1 MSTEVVVKKS
11 YLQVILLAMGHFFND
26 FYCNFLPILLP
37 ILIPKLGLSLTLS
50 GALVMV
56 MSLSANVLQPVF
68 GYFMDK
74 YNFNKIMP
82 LIIPFGAVFICL
94 TNWASNFI
102 VLAVLIGLSG
112 LAVSTFHPMGAGL
125 VSKVAPDG
133 KISTCI
139 SIFVAGGSFGF
150 ALAPIVLVYFMQMYS
165 LDYLPILII
174 PAIILGVLM
183 YSSGLSKARFVNEQ
197 VAKNMHFNLAQILQN
212 KPLMLLNISMG
223 LRAWLFTALVT
234 FLPLWAIEKG
244 CDNTLSGWIL
254 TIYLCGSV
262 IGGLIGGALNDKIG
276 YKKVILWA
284 LIFTLIPTM
293 YFLFA
298 QQIDILMYIALFV
311 GGGLVMAANPG
322 AIVWGQDLLPDNPGM
337 ASGMMLGLSFG
348 LGGFGTMLTGSLA
361 ESYGL
366 TMALAL
372 TAILVVI
379 SIVLVYLTPEKEDN
393 KFIMLKYK
401 KASNLIYLPF
411 AFIIL

>member
-150 ALAPIVLVYFMQMYS
+150 ALAPILLVYFMQMYS

-293 YFLFA
+293 YLLFA

-372 TAILVVI
+372 TAILLVI
-379 SIVLVYLTPEKEDN
+379 SIVLVYLTPEKRRQ
-393 KFIMLKYK
+393 
-401 KASNLIYLPF
+401 
-411 AFIIL
+411 

>member
-150 ALAPIVLVYFMQMYS
+150 ALAPILLVYFMQMYS

-372 TAILVVI
+372 TAILLVM
-379 SIVLVYLTPEKEDN
+379 SIVLVYLTPEKRRQ
-393 KFIMLKYK
+393 
-401 KASNLIYLPF
+401 
-411 AFIIL
+411 

>member
-11 YLQVILLAMGHFFND
+11 YLQVILLRMGHFFND

-244 CDNTLSGWIL
+244 CNNTLSGWIL

-379 SIVLVYLTPEKEDN
+379 SIVLVYLTPEKRRQ
-393 KFIMLKYK
+393 
-401 KASNLIYLPF
+401 
-411 AFIIL
+411 

>member
-56 MSLSANVLQPVF
+56 MSLSANVLQSVF

-150 ALAPIVLVYFMQMYS
+150 ALAPILLVYFMQMYS

-174 PAIILGVLM
+174 PAIILGILM

-372 TAILVVI
+372 TAILLVI
-379 SIVLVYLTPEKEDN
+379 SIVLVYLTPEKRRQ
-393 KFIMLKYK
+393 
-401 KASNLIYLPF
+401 
-411 AFIIL
+411 

>member
-102 VLAVLIGLSG
+102 ILAVLIGLSG

-150 ALAPIVLVYFMQMYS
+150 ALAPILLVYFMQMYS

-372 TAILVVI
+372 TAILLVT
-379 SIVLVYLTPEKEDN
+379 SIVLVYLTPEKRRQ
-393 KFIMLKYK
+393 
-401 KASNLIYLPF
+401 
-411 AFIIL
+411 

>member
-372 TAILVVI
+372 IAILVVI
-379 SIVLVYLTPEKEDN
+379 SIVLVYLTPEKRRQ
-393 KFIMLKYK
+393 
-401 KASNLIYLPF
+401 
-411 AFIIL
+411 

>member
-56 MSLSANVLQPVF
+56 MSLSANVLQPVL

-197 VAKNMHFNLAQILQN
+197 VARNMHFNLAQILQN

-379 SIVLVYLTPEKEDN
+379 SIVLVYLTPEKRRQ
-393 KFIMLKYK
+393 
-401 KASNLIYLPF
+401 
-411 AFIIL
+411 

>member
-102 VLAVLIGLSG
+102 ILAVLIGLSG

-150 ALAPIVLVYFMQMYS
+150 ALAPILLVYFMQMYS

-197 VAKNMHFNLAQILQN
+197 VAKNMHFNLAQILQT

-372 TAILVVI
+372 TAILLVI
-379 SIVLVYLTPEKEDN
+379 SIVLVYLTPEKRRQ
-393 KFIMLKYK
+393 
-401 KASNLIYLPF
+401 
-411 AFIIL
+411 

>member
-150 ALAPIVLVYFMQMYS
+150 ALAPILLVYFMQMYS

-174 PAIILGVLM
+174 PAIILGILM

-348 LGGFGTMLTGSLA
+348 LGGFGTMLTGSFA

-372 TAILVVI
+372 TAILLVI
-379 SIVLVYLTPEKEDN
+379 SIVLVYLTPEKRRQ
-393 KFIMLKYK
+393 
-401 KASNLIYLPF
+401 
-411 AFIIL
+411 

>member
-150 ALAPIVLVYFMQMYS
+150 ALAPILLVYFMQMYS

-174 PAIILGVLM
+174 PAIILGILM
-183 YSSGLSKARFVNEQ
+183 YSSGLFKARFVNEQ

-348 LGGFGTMLTGSLA
+348 LGGFGTMLTGSFA

-372 TAILVVI
+372 TAILLVI
-379 SIVLVYLTPEKEDN
+379 SIVLVYLTPEKRRQ
-393 KFIMLKYK
+393 
-401 KASNLIYLPF
+401 
-411 AFIIL
+411 

>member
-150 ALAPIVLVYFMQMYS
+150 ALAPILLVYFMQMYS

-372 TAILVVI
+372 TAILLVI
-379 SIVLVYLTPEKEDN
+379 SIVLVYLTPEKRRLFLN
-393 KFIMLKYK
+393 PLT
-401 KASNLIYLPF
+401 
-411 AFIIL
+411 

>member
-174 PAIILGVLM
+174 PAIILGILM

-379 SIVLVYLTPEKEDN
+379 SIVLVYLTPEKRRQ
-393 KFIMLKYK
+393 
-401 KASNLIYLPF
+401 
-411 AFIIL
+411 

>member
-150 ALAPIVLVYFMQMYS
+150 ALAPILLVYFMQMYS

-174 PAIILGVLM
+174 PAIILGILM

-372 TAILVVI
+372 TVILLVI
-379 SIVLVYLTPEKEDN
+379 SIVLVYLTPEKRRQ
-393 KFIMLKYK
+393 
-401 KASNLIYLPF
+401 
-411 AFIIL
+411 

>member
-139 SIFVAGGSFGF
+139 SLFVAGGSFGF
-150 ALAPIVLVYFMQMYS
+150 ALAPILLVYFMQMYN

-379 SIVLVYLTPEKEDN
+379 SIVLVYLTPEKRRQ
-393 KFIMLKYK
+393 
-401 KASNLIYLPF
+401 
-411 AFIIL
+411 

>member
-150 ALAPIVLVYFMQMYS
+150 ALAPILLVYFMQMYS

-174 PAIILGVLM
+174 PAIILGILM

-284 LIFTLIPTM
+284 LIFTLISTM

-298 QQIDILMYIALFV
+298 QQIDILIYIALFV

-372 TAILVVI
+372 TAILLVI
-379 SIVLVYLTPEKEDN
+379 SIVLVYLTPEKRRQ
-393 KFIMLKYK
+393 
-401 KASNLIYLPF
+401 
-411 AFIIL
+411 

>member
-82 LIIPFGAVFICL
+82 LIIPFGAVFICF

-150 ALAPIVLVYFMQMYS
+150 ALAPILLVYFMQMYS

-372 TAILVVI
+372 TAILLVI
-379 SIVLVYLTPEKEDN
+379 SIVLVYLTPEKRRQ
-393 KFIMLKYK
+393 
-401 KASNLIYLPF
+401 
-411 AFIIL
+411 

>member
-150 ALAPIVLVYFMQMYS
+150 ALAPILLVYFMQMYS

-311 GGGLVMAANPG
+311 GGGLVMAVNPG

-372 TAILVVI
+372 TAILLVI
-379 SIVLVYLTPEKEDN
+379 SIVLVYLTPEKRRQ
-393 KFIMLKYK
+393 
-401 KASNLIYLPF
+401 
-411 AFIIL
+411 

>member
-82 LIIPFGAVFICL
+82 LIIPFGAIFICL

-139 SIFVAGGSFGF
+139 SLFVAGGSFGF
-150 ALAPIVLVYFMQMYS
+150 ALAPILLVYFMQMYN

-197 VAKNMHFNLAQILQN
+197 VAKNMHFNLAQILKN

-262 IGGLIGGALNDKIG
+262 IGGLIGGTLNDKIG

-298 QQIDILMYIALFV
+298 QQINILMYIALFV

-372 TAILVVI
+372 TAILLVI
-379 SIVLVYLTPEKEDN
+379 SIVLVYLTPEKRRQ
-393 KFIMLKYK
+393 
-401 KASNLIYLPF
+401 
-411 AFIIL
+411 

>member
-37 ILIPKLGLSLTLS
+37 ILIPKLGLSLTSS

-150 ALAPIVLVYFMQMYS
+150 ALAPILLVYFMQMYS

-372 TAILVVI
+372 TAILLVI
-379 SIVLVYLTPEKEDN
+379 SIVLVYLTPEKRRQ
-393 KFIMLKYK
+393 
-401 KASNLIYLPF
+401 
-411 AFIIL
+411 

>member
-139 SIFVAGGSFGF
+139 SIFIAGGSFGF

-379 SIVLVYLTPEKEDN
+379 SIVLVYLTPEKRRQ
-393 KFIMLKYK
+393 
-401 KASNLIYLPF
+401 
-411 AFIIL
+411 

>member
-361 ESYGL
+361 ENYGL

-372 TAILVVI
+372 TAILLVI
-379 SIVLVYLTPEKEDN
+379 SIVLVYLTPEKRRQ
-393 KFIMLKYK
+393 
-401 KASNLIYLPF
+401 
-411 AFIIL
+411 

>member
-1 MSTEVVVKKS
+1 MTDKTNKS
-11 YLQVILLAMGHFFND
+11 YLQVILLSAGHFFND

-50 GALVMV
+50 GALVMI
-56 MSLSANVLQPVF
+56 MSLSANVLRPVF

-74 YNFNKIMP
+74 YNFNKLMP
-82 LIIPFGAVFICL
+82 LIIPFGAIFTCL
-94 TNWASNFI
+94 TSWAGNFVI
-102 VLAVLIGLSG
+102 LAILIALSG

-125 VSKVAPDG
+125 VRKVAPKG
-133 KISTCI
+133 KISSCI

-150 ALAPIVLVYFMQMYS
+150 ALAPILLVYFMQMYS

-174 PAIILGVLM
+174 PAIILGIMM
-183 YSSGLSKARFVNEQ
+183 YSSGLSKQHFVNEQ
-197 VAKNMHFNLAQILQN
+197 VAQNMRFNLGEILDN
-212 KPLMLLNISMG
+212 RPLMLLNISMG

-254 TIYLCGSV
+254 SIYLSGSV
-262 IGGLIGGALNDKIG
+262 IGGLIGGVLNDKIG

-284 LIFTLIPTM
+284 LIFTLVPTM

-298 QQIDILMYIALFV
+298 TKMNMLVYVALFI

-322 AIVWGQDLLPDNPGM
+322 AIVWGQDFLPDNPGM

-361 ESYGL
+361 ESIGL
-366 TMALAL
+366 TWALAL
-372 TAILVVI
+372 TGALLLI
-379 SIVLVYLTPEKEDN
+379 SIVLVYMTPEKR
-393 KFIMLKYK
+393 KV
-401 KASNLIYLPF
+401 A
-411 AFIIL
+411 

>member
-150 ALAPIVLVYFMQMYS
+150 ALAPILLVYFMQMYS

-298 QQIDILMYIALFV
+298 QQIDILIYIALFV

-379 SIVLVYLTPEKEDN
+379 SIVLVYLTPEKRRQ
-393 KFIMLKYK
+393 
-401 KASNLIYLPF
+401 
-411 AFIIL
+411 

>member
-150 ALAPIVLVYFMQMYS
+150 ALAPILLVYFMQMYS

-174 PAIILGVLM
+174 PAIILGILM
-183 YSSGLSKARFVNEQ
+183 YSSGLSKACFVNEQ

-293 YFLFA
+293 YLLFA

-372 TAILVVI
+372 TAILLVI
-379 SIVLVYLTPEKEDN
+379 SIVLVYLTPEKRRQ
-393 KFIMLKYK
+393 
-401 KASNLIYLPF
+401 
-411 AFIIL
+411 

>member
-125 VSKVAPDG
+125 ISKVAPDG

-150 ALAPIVLVYFMQMYS
+150 ALAPILLVYFMQMYS

-372 TAILVVI
+372 TAILLVI
-379 SIVLVYLTPEKEDN
+379 SIVLVYLTPEKRRQ
-393 KFIMLKYK
+393 
-401 KASNLIYLPF
+401 
-411 AFIIL
+411 

>member
-102 VLAVLIGLSG
+102 ILAVLIGLSG

-150 ALAPIVLVYFMQMYS
+150 ALAPILLVYFMQMYS

-372 TAILVVI
+372 TAILLVI
-379 SIVLVYLTPEKEDN
+379 SIVLVYLTPEKRRH
-393 KFIMLKYK
+393 
-401 KASNLIYLPF
+401 
-411 AFIIL
+411 

>member
-102 VLAVLIGLSG
+102 ILAVLIGLSG

-150 ALAPIVLVYFMQMYS
+150 ALAPILLVYFMQMYS

-337 ASGMMLGLSFG
+337 SSGMMLGLSFG

-372 TAILVVI
+372 TAILLVI
-379 SIVLVYLTPEKEDN
+379 SIVLVYLTPEKRRQ
-393 KFIMLKYK
+393 
-401 KASNLIYLPF
+401 
-411 AFIIL
+411 

>member
-150 ALAPIVLVYFMQMYS
+150 ALAPILLVYFMQMYS

-276 YKKVILWA
+276 YKRVILWA

-361 ESYGL
+361 ENYGL

-372 TAILVVI
+372 TAILLVI
-379 SIVLVYLTPEKEDN
+379 SIVLVYLTPEKRRQ
-393 KFIMLKYK
+393 
-401 KASNLIYLPF
+401 
-411 AFIIL
+411 

>member
-150 ALAPIVLVYFMQMYS
+150 ALAPILLVYFMQMYS

-183 YSSGLSKARFVNEQ
+183 YSSGLSKACFVNEQ

-372 TAILVVI
+372 TAILLVI
-379 SIVLVYLTPEKEDN
+379 SIVLVYLTPEKRRQ
-393 KFIMLKYK
+393 
-401 KASNLIYLPF
+401 
-411 AFIIL
+411 

>member
-102 VLAVLIGLSG
+102 ILAVLIGLSG

-150 ALAPIVLVYFMQMYS
+150 ALAPILLVYFMQMYS

-311 GGGLVMAANPG
+311 SGGLVMAANPG

-372 TAILVVI
+372 TAILLVI
-379 SIVLVYLTPEKEDN
+379 SIVLVYLTPEKRRQ
-393 KFIMLKYK
+393 
-401 KASNLIYLPF
+401 
-411 AFIIL
+411 

>member
-139 SIFVAGGSFGF
+139 SLFVAGGSFGF
-150 ALAPIVLVYFMQMYS
+150 ALAPILLVYFMQMYN

-197 VAKNMHFNLAQILQN
+197 VAKNMHFNLAQILKN

-372 TAILVVI
+372 TAILLVI
-379 SIVLVYLTPEKEDN
+379 SIVLVYLTPEKRRQ
-393 KFIMLKYK
+393 
-401 KASNLIYLPF
+401 
-411 AFIIL
+411 

>member
-150 ALAPIVLVYFMQMYS
+150 ALAPILLVYFMQMYS

-183 YSSGLSKARFVNEQ
+183 YSSGLSKAHFVNEQ

-379 SIVLVYLTPEKEDN
+379 SIVLVYLTPEKRRQ
-393 KFIMLKYK
+393 
-401 KASNLIYLPF
+401 
-411 AFIIL
+411 

>member
-150 ALAPIVLVYFMQMYS
+150 ALAPILLVYFMQMYS

-372 TAILVVI
+372 TAILLVI
-379 SIVLVYLTPEKEDN
+379 SIVLVYLTPEKRRQ
-393 KFIMLKYK
+393 
-401 KASNLIYLPF
+401 
-411 AFIIL
+411 

>member
-197 VAKNMHFNLAQILQN
+197 VARNMHFNLAQILQN

-379 SIVLVYLTPEKEDN
+379 SIVLVYLTPEKRRQ
-393 KFIMLKYK
+393 
-401 KASNLIYLPF
+401 
-411 AFIIL
+411 

>member
-379 SIVLVYLTPEKEDN
+379 NIVLVYLTPEKRRQ
-393 KFIMLKYK
+393 
-401 KASNLIYLPF
+401 
-411 AFIIL
+411 